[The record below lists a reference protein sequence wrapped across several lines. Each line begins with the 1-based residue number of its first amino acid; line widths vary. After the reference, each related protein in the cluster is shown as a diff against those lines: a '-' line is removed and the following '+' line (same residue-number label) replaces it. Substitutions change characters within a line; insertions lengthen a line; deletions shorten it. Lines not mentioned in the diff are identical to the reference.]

1 MAITVKNI
9 MLQCH
14 LMDFV
19 VKEERM
25 IRRMVKCK
33 HNWQI
38 THASNVLQQDEMGYP
53 LRLFIQKCSK
63 CEKCLEEIKTGRF
76 VLCKWE
82 Y

>member
-1 MAITVKNI
+1 
-9 MLQCH
+9 
-14 LMDFV
+14 
-19 VKEERM
+19 M

-38 THASNVLQQDEMGYP
+38 IHASNVLQQDEMGYP

-63 CEKCLEEIKTGRF
+63 CGKTEQAWYDVNEKCLEEIKTGRF